1 MTAPTI
7 GRSAGRLVMNAIE
20 TLLMQP
26 AAQAIGWAL
35 VQFIWQG
42 ALIGAITAIALAA
55 LRQSASDV
63 RYVVATIGLSL
74 MLTVPVVSAVQGW
87 RAAVEPVAF
96 SGLVETERAAAN
108 PMSPS
113 SSLPTESRTGPAT
126 VLPAVAAETAPSS
139 ESADAMRI
147 LLLVWLCGVIV
158 LTVRLMSGWLVVQR
172 LRSHRTTAAPAA
184 LVEVAHRLQR
194 RLHIARTVRFVQ
206 SAMVDV
212 PTVIGWLKPVVLMPA
227 SALSALTPE
236 QLEAI
241 IAHELAH
248 IRRHDYLV
256 NLLQTAV
263 ETLLFYHPAVWWLSH
278 RIRVEREHCCDDL
291 AVSLCGDPV
300 TYARALADLEGLR
313 GAAHLGLAANG
324 GSLLQRVRR
333 LLGAPTHAG
342 RGPGWLAGSLAILLM
357 AGITAGAIAPGASSE
372 PEPQGSAREPRSRP
386 EVPALPVVQEA
397 VAVAPRTATEVRAVE
412 EALEA
417 ARIQMEAAAR
427 VYEAALTA
435 TQQVP
440 VTDQARAMDE
450 HARAFAEAR
459 RAHAVL
465 ADVARTVQIAQAT
478 GMANAVEQ
486 VRSGIEAS
494 GAAMAEVARG
504 IATLAG
510 ESIEIAPA
518 VAQSDRQSGNFTWS
532 NNGEKLQVN
541 YEGTFEFTDDD
552 TDVRSLSSGGHLKIR
567 EVRMGRDRTIEF
579 RADTSGN
586 IERRFWSG
594 SSERPFEPEGR
605 QWLAEVLPRFIR
617 QTGIGAPQ
625 RVARFLRQGGV
636 PAVLDEISRI
646 EGSFS
651 RRIYYTELLKSD
663 QVDERATEQ
672 VLARVGKDIE
682 SDFELASLLIASA
695 DKLLVNEP
703 ARRAYFDAARSI
715 QSDFELRRVLSSAL
729 KKGPVSPDVLA
740 GVLDTSLSIDSDFEA
755 ASLLIQ
761 LAKLQPI
768 DGRTRDGFFKAA
780 GTIASD
786 FEQRR
791 VLNELVANPGAGPDT
806 IAAVLSIAQQID
818 SDFEAASLLLT
829 VLKSHPVEGSVRAP
843 FFKALS
849 TIDSAFE
856 RGRVLKTVAKRTDAS
871 NETIIE
877 ILRATQPMGSSF
889 EASQVLQAV
898 AANHQIKGEA
908 RDLYI
913 AAADR
918 LSSFEQNQALAALV
932 KSERAK

>member
-1 MTAPTI
+1 
-7 GRSAGRLVMNAIE
+7 MNAIE

-96 SGLVETERAAAN
+96 ADSVETETEAAI
-108 PMSPS
+108 PVSQPTP
-113 SSLPTESRTGPAT
+113 LPAESRTAT
-126 VLPAVAAETAPSS
+126 PTAAPAVAGESASNTET
-139 ESADAMRI
+139 ADAMRI

-184 LVEVAHRLQR
+184 LVDVAHRLQR

-227 SALSALTPE
+227 SALSALSPE

-357 AGITAGAIAPGASSE
+357 AGITAGAIAPGAT
-372 PEPQGSAREPRSRP
+372 PEAELQLPVPPRP
-386 EVPALPVVQEA
+386 EIAPERATVQAVAAVEPVTAEAQEA
-397 VAVAPRTATEVRAVE
+397 AAV
-412 EALEA
+412 LEA
-417 ARIQMEAAAR
+417 ARAQIAAMNRAFDTLRKMQEQAATADR
-427 VYEAALTA
+427 VRAIEI
-435 TQQVP
+435 
-440 VTDQARAMDE
+440 QARE
-450 HARAFAEAR
+450 FAEAKRAYTALLETAR
-459 RAHAVL
+459 RLGVAGAAEIVPAV
-465 ADVARTVQIAQAT
+465 AQVQA
-478 GMANAVEQ
+478 GV
-486 VRSGIEAS
+486 EAS
-494 GAAMAEVARG
+494 GAAIAEVARG
-504 IATLAG
+504 IAQHAG
-510 ESIEIAPA
+510 ESIEIAPMVA
-518 VAQSDRQSGNFTWS
+518 PMVAQSDRQSGNFTWS
-532 NNGEKLQVN
+532 NDGEKLQVN

-552 TDVRSLSSGGHLKIR
+552 TDVRSVSPGGHLKIR

-579 RADTSGN
+579 RADASGN

-605 QWLAEVLPRFIR
+605 QWLADVLPRFIR

-636 PAVLDEISRI
+636 PAVLEEISRI
-646 EGSFS
+646 EGSYS

-663 QVDERATEQ
+663 QVDERAAEQ
-672 VLARVGKDIE
+672 ILARVGKDIE

-703 ARRAYFDAARSI
+703 ARKAYFDAARSI

-761 LAKLQPI
+761 IAKLQPI
-768 DGRTRDGFFKAA
+768 DGRTRDSFFKAA

-791 VLNELVANPGAGPDT
+791 VLNEMVANPGADPET
-806 IAAVLSIAQQID
+806 IAAVLANAQQIE

-829 VLKSHPVEGSVRAP
+829 VLKSHAVEGPLRAP
-843 FFKALS
+843 FFKAVS

-856 RGRVLKTVAKRTDAS
+856 RGRVLKTVAKRSDAS
-871 NETIIE
+871 NETILE
-877 ILRATQPMGSSF
+877 ILRATQAMSGSF
-889 EASQVLQAV
+889 ETSQVLQAV

-932 KSERAK
+932 RSEKASK

>member
-1 MTAPTI
+1 
-7 GRSAGRLVMNAIE
+7 MNAIE

-42 ALIGAITAIALAA
+42 TLIGAITAIALAA
-55 LRQSASDV
+55 LRQSAADV

-87 RAAVEPVAF
+87 SSAVKPV
-96 SGLVETERAAAN
+96 V
-108 PMSPS
+108 
-113 SSLPTESRTGPAT
+113 PAT
-126 VLPAVAAETAPSS
+126 AVDAAGARALASDTLPELPLQSRIATPTVMPDAAEEPATPA
-139 ESADAMRI
+139 ENAGAMRM
-147 LLLVWLCGVIV
+147 LLLAWFCGVLI

-172 LRSHRTTAAPAA
+172 LRSHRTTTAPAA
-184 LVEVAHRLQR
+184 LVDLAHRLQR
-194 RLHIARTVRFVQ
+194 RLHISRPVRFVQ

-227 SALSALTPE
+227 SALSALSPE

-313 GAAHLGLAANG
+313 GAAHLGLSANG

-357 AGITAGAIAPGASSE
+357 AGITAGAIAPGASSGM
-372 PEPQGSAREPRSRP
+372 EPQTSPRDPLPPP
-386 EVPALPVVQEA
+386 EIVTVQAAAQEA
-397 VAVAPRTATEVRAVE
+397 APAEARTVELRAATA
-412 EALEA
+412 ALEA
-417 ARIQMEAAAR
+417 AKAEIDVTAR
-427 VYEAALTA
+427 AYEAALTEA
-435 TQQVP
+435 
-440 VTDQARAMDE
+440 ARAVE
-450 HARAFAEAR
+450 PAS
-459 RAHAVL
+459 AV
-465 ADVARTVQIAQAT
+465 AMAT
-478 GMANAVEQ
+478 AVEQ
-486 VRSGIEAS
+486 VRAGIEAG
-494 GAAMAEVARG
+494 GAAIAEVTRG
-504 IATLAG
+504 IGVLAG
-510 ESIEIAPA
+510 EAIEIAPSI
-518 VAQSDRQSGNFTWS
+518 AQSERSSGNFTWS

-552 TDVRSLSSGGHLKIR
+552 TDVRSLSPGGHLKIR
-567 EVRMGRDRTIEF
+567 EVRMMRDRSIEF
-579 RADTSGN
+579 RADASGK

-594 SSERPFEPEGR
+594 SSERPYEPEGR

-636 PAVLDEISRI
+636 PAVLDEITRI
-646 EGSFS
+646 EGSWA
-651 RRIYYTELLKSD
+651 RRTYYAELLKSD
-663 QVDERATEQ
+663 QVDARATEQ
-672 VLARVGKDIE
+672 ILTRVGKDID
-682 SDFELASLLIASA
+682 SDFELASLLISSA
-695 DKLLVNEP
+695 DKLLVNEA
-703 ARRAYFDAARSI
+703 ARKAYFDAARSI
-715 QSDFELRRVLSSAL
+715 ESDFELRRVLSSAL
-729 KKGPVSPDVLA
+729 KKGPVSPEVLA

-761 LAKLQPI
+761 IAKLQPI
-768 DGRTRDGFFKAA
+768 DTRTRDGFFKAA
-780 GTIASD
+780 AGIESD

-791 VLNELVANPGAGPDT
+791 VLNEMAANPESGPET
-806 IAAVLSIAQQID
+806 VAAVLAVAPEID

-829 VLKSHPVEGSVRAP
+829 VLKSHAVEGTLRVP
-843 FFKALS
+843 FFKAVS

-871 NETIIE
+871 NETIVE

-889 EASQVLQAV
+889 EASQVLLAV
-898 AANHQIKGEA
+898 AGSHQIKGEA

-913 AAADR
+913 TAAER
-918 LSSFEQNQALAALV
+918 LGNFEQGQVLAALV
-932 KSERAK
+932 RSEKAGK

>member
-1 MTAPTI
+1 
-7 GRSAGRLVMNAIE
+7 MNAIE

-55 LRQSASDV
+55 LRQSAADV

-87 RAAVEPVAF
+87 RSAVKPVASAAAVEAEVA
-96 SGLVETERAAAN
+96 RAL
-108 PMSPS
+108 PGESSPAL
-113 SSLPTESRTGPAT
+113 SLGSRTAT
-126 VLPAVAAETAPSS
+126 AAVLPAVAVEPATQAENAG
-139 ESADAMRI
+139 ALRV
-147 LLLVWLCGVIV
+147 LLLAWFCGVLI

-172 LRSHRTTAAPAA
+172 LRSHRTSAAPVA
-184 LVEVAHRLQR
+184 LVDLAHRLQR
-194 RLHIARTVRFVQ
+194 RLHIARPVRFVQ

-227 SALSALTPE
+227 SALSALSPA

-291 AVSLCGDPV
+291 AVSLCGDAV

-313 GAAHLGLAANG
+313 GAAHLGLAATG

-372 PEPQGSAREPRSRP
+372 MEPQAAARETMPRP
-386 EVPALPVVQEA
+386 EIAAALPAVQE
-397 VAVAPRTATEVRAVE
+397 VVPVEPRTVAEVRAAAA
-412 EALEA
+412 ALEA
-417 ARIQMEAAAR
+417 ARVQMDVTAR
-427 VYEAALTA
+427 AYEAALTA
-435 TQQVP
+435 QRAAAV
-440 VTDQARAMDE
+440 VDQARTIDA
-450 HARAFAEAR
+450 HARAFTEAR

-465 ADVARTVQIAQAT
+465 AEAARTVQLAQAVEMVT
-478 GMANAVEQ
+478 AVEQ
-486 VRSGIEAS
+486 VRAGIEAG
-494 GAAMAEVARG
+494 GAALAEVGRG
-504 IATLAG
+504 LAALAG
-510 ESIEIAPA
+510 EAIEVMPA
-518 VAQSDRQSGNFTWS
+518 QSQSDRQSGNFTWS

-552 TDVRSLSSGGHLKIR
+552 TDIRSLSPGGHLKIR
-567 EVRMGRDRTIEF
+567 EVRMMRDRTIEF
-579 RADTSGN
+579 RADASGK
-586 IERRFWSG
+586 IERRFWYG
-594 SSERPFEPEGR
+594 SSERAYEPEGR

-636 PAVLDEISRI
+636 PAVLDEITRI
-646 EGSFS
+646 EGSWS

-663 QVDERATEQ
+663 QVDARAAEQ
-672 VLARVGKDIE
+672 ILARVGKDID
-682 SDFELASLLIASA
+682 SDFELASLLNSSA
-695 DKLLVNEP
+695 DKLLVNEA
-703 ARRAYFDAARSI
+703 ARKAYFDAARSI
-715 QSDFELRRVLSSAL
+715 ESDFELRRVLSSAL

-740 GVLDTSLSIDSDFEA
+740 GVLNTSLSIDSDFEA

-761 LAKLQPI
+761 IAKLQPI
-768 DGRTRDGFFKAA
+768 DARTRDGFFRAAA
-780 GTIASD
+780 GIESD

-791 VLNELVANPGAGPDT
+791 VLNEMAANPEAGPET
-806 IAAVLSIAQQID
+806 VAAVLAIAPTID

-829 VLKSHPVEGSVRAP
+829 VLKSHSAEGPLRAP
-843 FFKALS
+843 FFKAVS

-856 RGRVLKTVAKRTDAS
+856 RGRVLKTVAKKPESS
-871 NETIIE
+871 NETIVE
-877 ILRATQPMGSSF
+877 ILRATQAMGSSF
-889 EASQVLQAV
+889 EASQVLLAV
-898 AANHQIKGEA
+898 AANHQLKGEA

-913 AAADR
+913 TAAER
-918 LSSFEQNQALAALV
+918 LGNFEQGQVLAALV

>member
-1 MTAPTI
+1 
-7 GRSAGRLVMNAIE
+7 MNAIE

-55 LRQSASDV
+55 LRQSAADV

-87 RAAVEPVAF
+87 RSALKPVMPAAVVD
-96 SGLVETERAAAN
+96 AAAARAL
-108 PMSPS
+108 PSDTSPALPLQS
-113 SSLPTESRTGPAT
+113 RTATAGVMPDAGEEPATPTENAG
-126 VLPAVAAETAPSS
+126 
-139 ESADAMRI
+139 AMRM
-147 LLLVWLCGVIV
+147 LLLAWFCGVLI
-158 LTVRLMSGWLVVQR
+158 LTIRLMSGWLVVQR
-172 LRSHRTTAAPAA
+172 LRSHRTTTPPAA
-184 LVEVAHRLQR
+184 LVDLAHRLQR
-194 RLHIARTVRFVQ
+194 RLHIARPVRFVQ
-206 SAMVDV
+206 SAMIDV

-227 SALSALTPE
+227 SALSALSPE

-357 AGITAGAIAPGASSE
+357 AGITAGAIAPGASSGA
-372 PEPQGSAREPRSRP
+372 EPQTSPRESMPRP
-386 EVPALPVVQEA
+386 EIAPALPVVQE
-397 VAVAPRTATEVRAVE
+397 VAPIEPRSVAEVRAAAA
-412 EALEA
+412 ALEA
-417 ARIQMEAAAR
+417 ARVQMHVTAR
-427 VYEAALTA
+427 AYEAALTA
-435 TQQVP
+435 HQNAAAV
-440 VTDQARAMDE
+440 DQARTIEA

-465 ADVARTVQIAQAT
+465 AETARTVQLAQAVEMVT
-478 GMANAVEQ
+478 AVEQ
-486 VRSGIEAS
+486 ARSGIEAGS
-494 GAAMAEVARG
+494 AAIAEVGRG
-504 IATLAG
+504 LAKLAG
-510 ESIEIAPA
+510 ETVEVMPAPS
-518 VAQSDRQSGNFTWS
+518 QSDRQAGNFNWS

-552 TDVRSLSSGGHLKIR
+552 TDIRSLSPGGHLKIR
-567 EVRMGRDRTIEF
+567 EVRMMRDRSIEF
-579 RADTSGN
+579 RADASGK

-594 SSERPFEPEGR
+594 SSERPYEPEGR

-625 RVARFLRQGGV
+625 RVARLLRQGGV
-636 PAVLDEISRI
+636 PAVLDEITRI
-646 EGSFS
+646 EGSWA
-651 RRIYYTELLKSD
+651 RRIYYSELLKSD
-663 QVDERATEQ
+663 QVDARAAEQ
-672 VLARVGKDIE
+672 ILTRVGKDID
-682 SDFELASLLIASA
+682 SDFELASLLISSA
-695 DKLLVNEP
+695 DKLLVNEA
-703 ARRAYFDAARSI
+703 ARKAYFDAARSI
-715 QSDFELRRVLSSAL
+715 ESDFELRRVLSSAL
-729 KKGPVSPDVLA
+729 KKGPVSPEVLA

-761 LAKLQPI
+761 IAKLQPI
-768 DGRTRDGFFKAA
+768 DARTRDGFFKAA
-780 GTIASD
+780 AGIESD

-791 VLNELVANPGAGPDT
+791 VLNEMAANPASGPET
-806 IAAVLSIAQQID
+806 VAAVLAIAPDID

-829 VLKSHPVEGSVRAP
+829 VLKSHAVEGTLRAP
-843 FFKALS
+843 FFKAVS

-871 NETIIE
+871 NETIVE
-877 ILRATQPMGSSF
+877 ILRATQAMGSSF
-889 EASQVLQAV
+889 EASQVLLAV

-908 RDLYI
+908 RDLYVT
-913 AAADR
+913 AAER
-918 LSSFEQNQALAALV
+918 LGNFEQGQVLAALV
-932 KSERAK
+932 RSEKTAR